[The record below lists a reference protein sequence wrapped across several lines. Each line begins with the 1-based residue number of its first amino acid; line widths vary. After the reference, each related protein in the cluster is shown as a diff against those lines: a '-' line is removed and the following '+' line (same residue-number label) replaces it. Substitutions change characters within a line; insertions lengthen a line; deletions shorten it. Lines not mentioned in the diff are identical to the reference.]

1 MMNVMVYSRLGDLLR
16 ARNLTVN
23 DLQRQIAV
31 RFGRTVDARTLDRL
45 ARAERVRRPDLK
57 VAATAAE
64 ALDVSLNDVFAV
76 ETAPANAGEPPMDDL
91 ADEEDIL
98 DPAQS
103 RRLQK
108 LFDLQDRRSLSADEQ
123 AEMRALVAEYGRRV
137 HEQGVRR
144 IAEQRHLPLEQAR
157 AEIAED
163 FERRLAWWAEV
174 QADLCWPFSSS
185 VHNLGS
191 TRANYARIADG
202 RIPPLPGR
210 RPA

>member
-1 MMNVMVYSRLGDLLR
+1 MSVSVTVYSRLGDLLR
-16 ARNLTVN
+16 TRNLTVS
-23 DLQRQIAV
+23 DLQHQIAA

-45 ARAERVRRPDLK
+45 ARAERVRRPDLE

-76 ETAPANAGEPPMDDL
+76 ETAPANAGEPPVDDL

-98 DPAQS
+98 DPTQS

-108 LFDLQDRRSLSADEQ
+108 LFDLQGRRALSADEQ

-137 HEQGVRR
+137 HEEGVRR

-163 FERRLAWWAEV
+163 FEQRLAWWAEV
-174 QADLCWPFSSS
+174 QADPVRLQAL
-185 VHNLGS
+185 VDEALE
-191 TRANYARIADG
+191 
-202 RIPPLPGR
+202 R
-210 RPA
+210 RRERVGA